1 MASKVGAKGYEDDE
15 GASKAECGHPQVFNS
30 HHDVI
35 FLISIC
41 VLADK
46 VEFAEIAFCLFQFD
60 HYDLA
65 FRSRASEVLFR
76 QGAAGGNTG
85 RKVPWPLVSVEGTR
99 SRGLSE
105 ARAWLICSLVN
116 SVP

>member
-1 MASKVGAKGYEDDE
+1 MRS
-15 GASKAECGHPQVFNS
+15 PQVFNS

-60 HYDLA
+60 HHELA
-65 FRSRASEVLFR
+65 FRSRASEILFR
-76 QGAAGGNTG
+76 QEPPAAIPA
-85 RKVPWPLVSVEGTR
+85 RKVPWPLVSW
-99 SRGLSE
+99 
-105 ARAWLICSLVN
+105 RAPGPGGCRRPGPALICSLVN